1 MRRQATPGIN
11 VSIDEGVAIETS
23 CFARMV
29 PTRDIEEG
37 MSVWLEQELERLGAR
52 RFPKKR
58 SKQGLMVGA
67 TGIEPVT
74 PTMSKKRAG

>member
-1 MRRQATPGIN
+1 MRRQATRGIT
-11 VSIDEGVAIETS
+11 VSIDEGPAIETS

-29 PTRDIEEG
+29 PTRYREG
-37 MSVWLEQELERLGAR
+37 MSAWLEKELGTLAR
-52 RFPKKR
+52 GRFQKE
-58 SKQGLMVGA
+58 KQTRIYVVGA